1 MLYSVV
7 LVFAIQQL
15 ASALSFIVIII
26 IIINHPDK
34 DMSIILSVGR
44 GA

>member
-7 LVFAIQQL
+7 LVSAVRQL

-26 IIINHPDK
+26 NRPDK
-34 DMSIILSVGR
+34 DMSVILNVGR